1 VLDGPETR
9 VERRAVPGRF
19 VYVDG
24 LEVEGVGG
32 VIRDRRR
39 LGEDG
44 VIVVVVGVDAATGQV
59 VQGPDVQSHGFVGEP
74 AQVLARAAEAVSA
87 EFRALE
93 GKPPDL
99 ETMRQRVRA
108 AVNRVTRE
116 EKSRKAVVI
125 PIVLEV

>member
-1 VLDGPETR
+1 
-9 VERRAVPGRF
+9 
-19 VYVDG
+19 
-24 LEVEGVGG
+24 
-32 VIRDRRR
+32 
-39 LGEDG
+39 
-44 VIVVVVGVDAATGQV
+44 
-59 VQGPDVQSHGFVGEP
+59 
-74 AQVLARAAEAVSA
+74 VLARAAEAVSA